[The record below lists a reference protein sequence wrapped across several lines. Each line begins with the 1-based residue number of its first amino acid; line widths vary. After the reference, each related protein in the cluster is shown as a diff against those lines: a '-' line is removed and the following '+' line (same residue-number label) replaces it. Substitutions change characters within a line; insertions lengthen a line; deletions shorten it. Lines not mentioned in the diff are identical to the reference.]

1 MPPKKQ
7 YGTGRQPMKV
17 ETVLFALEIVG
28 TVAFAITGVIT
39 SIEKKFDIFG
49 ALVLG
54 TVTAVGGGILRD
66 LILGYTPPMAFRK
79 SVYAVTAVITSL
91 AVFILAYFLG
101 TKIKKHF
108 DVYSQIINIFDSIG
122 LAVFVV
128 GGVNAA
134 IACGFGENMF
144 LSVFVGTLTGI
155 GGGVM
160 RDIMAGRVPKILR
173 KRVYALA
180 AIIGSVLY
188 YLLIYYAVCPSTLAI
203 IIGAGSVLIIR
214 ILATIFH
221 WNLPT
226 VKNLE
231 E

>member
-1 MPPKKQ
+1 MNI
-7 YGTGRQPMKV
+7 
-17 ETVLFALEIVG
+17 ETVMFAIEIIG
-28 TVAFAITGVIT
+28 TIAFAITGVIT
-39 SIEKKFDIFG
+39 ALEKKFDVFG

-54 TVTAVGGGILRD
+54 TVTAVGGGIVRD

-79 SVYAVTAVITSL
+79 SVYAVTAVVTSL
-91 AVFILAYFLG
+91 AVFIIAYFFG
-101 TKIKKHF
+101 KRIKKHF
-108 DVYSQIINIFDSIG
+108 DIYSQVINIFDSIG

-128 GGVNAA
+128 GGVNSS
-134 IACGFGENMF
+134 IACGFEENMF
-144 LSVFVGTLTGI
+144 LSIFVATLTGV

-180 AIIGSVLY
+180 AIIGAI
-188 YLLIYYAVCPSTLAI
+188 IYYILIHYNLCSTALAI
-203 IIGAGSVLIIR
+203 ILGAGSVLIIR

-226 VKNLE
+226 VKNLDE
-231 E
+231 

>member
-1 MPPKKQ
+1 MDMEK
-7 YGTGRQPMKV
+7 
-17 ETVLFALEIVG
+17 VLFAIEIIG

-39 SIEKKFDIFG
+39 ALEKKFDIFG

-79 SVYAVTAVITSL
+79 SVYAITAIVTSL
-91 AVFILAYFLG
+91 AVFVIAYFLG
-101 TKIKKHF
+101 VRIKKHF
-108 DVYSQIINIFDSIG
+108 NVYSQVINIFDSVG

-128 GGVNAA
+128 GGVNTA
-134 IACGFGENMF
+134 IDCGFGENMF
-144 LSVFVGTLTGI
+144 LSVFVGTLTGV

-180 AIIGSVLY
+180 AIIGAIIY
-188 YLLIYYAVCPSTLAI
+188 YLLIHYNILSTTPAV

-226 VKNLE
+226 VKNLDE

>member
-1 MPPKKQ
+1 MNID
-7 YGTGRQPMKV
+7 
-17 ETVLFALEIVG
+17 TVLFAIEIIG

-39 SIEKKFDIFG
+39 ALEKKFDIFG

-54 TVTAVGGGILRD
+54 TVTAVGGGIMRD

-79 SVYAVTAVITSL
+79 SVYAITAVVTSL
-91 AVFILAYFLG
+91 TIFWIAYFFG
-101 TKIKKHF
+101 KRIKKHY
-108 DVYSQIINIFDSIG
+108 DIYSQVINIFDSIG
-122 LAVFVV
+122 LSVFVI
-128 GGVNAA
+128 GGVNSA

-144 LSVFVGTLTGI
+144 LSIFVATLTGG

-180 AIIGSVLY
+180 AIIGSVIY
-188 YLLIYYAVCPSTLAI
+188 YLLFYYEICSATLAI
-203 IIGAGSVLIIR
+203 IFGAGSVLIIR
-214 ILATIFH
+214 ILATIFQ

-226 VKNLE
+226 VKNLDE
-231 E
+231 

>member
-1 MPPKKQ
+1 MTVEKIFFAIEII
-7 YGTGRQPMKV
+7 GT
-17 ETVLFALEIVG
+17 I
-28 TVAFAITGVIT
+28 AFAITGVIT
-39 SIEKKFDIFG
+39 ALEKKFDIFG

-54 TVTAVGGGILRD
+54 TMTAVGGGIVRD

-79 SVYAVTAVITSL
+79 SVYALTALITSL
-91 AVFILAYFLG
+91 AVFVLAYFFG
-101 TKIKKHF
+101 KRIKKHF
-108 DVYSQIINIFDSIG
+108 DVYSQIINVFDSIG

-128 GGVNAA
+128 GGVNSA
-134 IACGFGENMF
+134 ISCGFGENMF
-144 LSVFVGTLTGI
+144 LSIFVATLTGV

-160 RDIMAGRVPKILR
+160 RDIMAGRVPTILH

-180 AIIGSVLY
+180 AIIGAIIY
-188 YLLIYYAVCPSTLAI
+188 YVLIYYELCSATLAV

-226 VKNLE
+226 VKNLDE
-231 E
+231 

>member
-1 MPPKKQ
+1 MSVDK
-7 YGTGRQPMKV
+7 
-17 ETVLFALEIVG
+17 VLFAIEIIG

-39 SIEKKFDIFG
+39 ALEKKFDIFG

-54 TVTAVGGGILRD
+54 TVTAVGGGIVRD
-66 LILGYTPPMAFRK
+66 IILGYLPPMAFRK
-79 SVYAVTAVITSL
+79 SVYAITAIVTSL
-91 AVFILAYFLG
+91 AVFIIAYFLG
-101 TKIKKHF
+101 RRIKKHF
-108 DVYSQIINIFDSIG
+108 DIYTQVINVFDSIG
-122 LAVFVV
+122 LAVFVI
-128 GGVNAA
+128 GGVNSA

-144 LSVFVGTLTGI
+144 LSIFVATLTGV

-180 AIIGSVLY
+180 AIVGAI
-188 YLLIYYAVCPSTLAI
+188 IYYVLIWYEILPSTVAI
-203 IIGAGSVLIIR
+203 VLGAGSVLVIR

-226 VKNLE
+226 VKNLDE
-231 E
+231 

>member
-1 MPPKKQ
+1 M
-7 YGTGRQPMKV
+7 TA
-17 ETVLFALEIVG
+17 ENILFAIEIIG

-39 SIEKKFDIFG
+39 AIEKKFDIFG

-54 TVTAVGGGILRD
+54 TVTAVGGGIVRD

-79 SVYAVTAVITSL
+79 SVYAITAVITSL
-91 AVFILAYFLG
+91 AVFVIAYFFG
-101 TKIKKHF
+101 RKIKKHF
-108 DVYSQIINIFDSIG
+108 NVYSQVINVFDSIG
-122 LAVFVV
+122 LSVFVV
-128 GGVNAA
+128 GGVNSA

-144 LSVFVGTLTGI
+144 LSVFVAALTGV

-180 AIIGSVLY
+180 AIIGAIIY
-188 YLLIYYAVCPSTLAI
+188 YLLHYYEICSPVISVV
-203 IIGAGSVLIIR
+203 IGAGSVLIIR
-214 ILATIFH
+214 ILATIFR

-226 VKNLE
+226 VKNLDE
-231 E
+231 

>member
-1 MPPKKQ
+1 MN
-7 YGTGRQPMKV
+7 V
-17 ETVLFALEIVG
+17 DSIFFAIEIIG

-39 SIEKKFDIFG
+39 ALEKKFDIFG

-54 TVTAVGGGILRD
+54 TVTAVGGGIVRD
-66 LILGYTPPMAFRK
+66 IILGYLPPMAFRK
-79 SVYAVTAVITSL
+79 SVYALTAVVTSL
-91 AVFILAYFLG
+91 AVFVLAYFLG
-101 TKIKKHF
+101 SKIKKHF

-122 LAVFVV
+122 LSVFVI
-128 GGVNAA
+128 GGVNSA
-134 IACGFGENMF
+134 ISCGFGENMF
-144 LSVFVGTLTGI
+144 LSIFVATLTGV

-180 AIIGSVLY
+180 AIVGAI
-188 YLLIYYAVCPSTLAI
+188 IYYVLIWYKILPSTPAI
-203 IIGAGSVLIIR
+203 IFGAGSVLVIR

-226 VKNLE
+226 AKDLGE
-231 E
+231 

>member
-1 MPPKKQ
+1 MNID
-7 YGTGRQPMKV
+7 
-17 ETVLFALEIVG
+17 TVLFAIEIIG

-39 SIEKKFDIFG
+39 ALEKKFDIFG

-54 TVTAVGGGILRD
+54 TVTAVGGGIMRD

-79 SVYAVTAVITSL
+79 SVYAITAVVTSL
-91 AVFILAYFLG
+91 AIFWIAYFFG
-101 TKIKKHF
+101 KRIKKHY
-108 DVYSQIINIFDSIG
+108 DIYSQVINIFDSIG
-122 LAVFVV
+122 LSVFVI
-128 GGVNAA
+128 GGVNSA

-144 LSVFVGTLTGI
+144 LSIFVATLTGV

-180 AIIGSVLY
+180 AIIGSVIY
-188 YLLIYYAVCPSTLAI
+188 YLLFYYEICSATLAI
-203 IIGAGSVLIIR
+203 IFGAGSVLIIR
-214 ILATIFH
+214 ILATIFQ

-226 VKNLE
+226 VKNLDE
-231 E
+231 